1 MGDKAMMNKQ
11 IFSVLLTAAL
21 MAGCASTNA
30 SASGLRDADGN
41 TSAPSSAGTN
51 TASPSTIEENEWKLI
66 EVYINGEDTLFRRD
80 TLPKEPGNLFTL
92 TFGAE
97 LLSGMGA
104 PNRYSAPYAMGDNQ
118 SISVMPMRS
127 TMMAALFEPEK
138 LNEHDFFTYLQNACE
153 WKQVNNN
160 LELLSKTQNGGE
172 VRLVFS
178 L

>member
-1 MGDKAMMNKQ
+1 MMNKQ
-11 IFSVLLTAAL
+11 LFSVLLTAAL

-30 SASGLRDADGN
+30 SASGLRDA
-41 TSAPSSAGTN
+41 GTN
-51 TASPSTIEENEWKLI
+51 TASPSTIEGNEWKLI
-66 EVYINGEDTLFRRD
+66 AVYINGEDTLFWRD

-97 LLSGMGA
+97 LLSGVGA

-160 LELLSKTQNGGE
+160 LELLSKTQNGVE